1 MNMIFSRCLVSLG
14 VCMTAAIVM
23 AAGTVPGDAAC
34 PVSGKK
40 CNAEKHVAFD
50 GGQVYFCCATC
61 QKVFEAQP
69 AKFSAKAHHQ
79 MVSTG
84 QFVQQSCPIG
94 GRPVKAGTQVNIG
107 GVEVGFC
114 CNRCKAKVQSASPEQ
129 QITMVFGNLEKGFT
143 PASK

>member
-1 MNMIFSRCLVSLG
+1 MNMIFSRCLVTLG

>member
-1 MNMIFSRCLVSLG
+1 MNMFLGRCLLAFG
-14 VCMTAAIVM
+14 FCMPAAIGI
-23 AAGTVPGDAAC
+23 AATAPEDATC
-34 PVSGKK
+34 PVSEKK

-61 QKVFEAQP
+61 QKAFEAQP
-69 AKFSAKAHHQ
+69 SKFAAKAHHQ

-84 QFVQQSCPIG
+84 QFVQKSCPIG
-94 GRPVKAGTQVNIG
+94 GRPVKVGTQVNIG

-114 CNRCKAKVQSASPEQ
+114 CNKCKAKVQSASAEQ

>member
-1 MNMIFSRCLVSLG
+1 MNMFLGRCLLAFG
-14 VCMTAAIVM
+14 FCMPAAVGIAATA
-23 AAGTVPGDAAC
+23 PEDATC
-34 PVSGKK
+34 PVSEKK

-50 GGQVYFCCATC
+50 GGQVYFYCATC
-61 QKVFEAQP
+61 QKAFEAQP
-69 AKFSAKAHHQ
+69 SKFAAKAHHQ

-84 QFVQQSCPIG
+84 QFVQKSCPIG
-94 GRPVKAGTQVNIG
+94 GRPVKVGTQVNIG

-114 CNRCKAKVQSASPEQ
+114 CNKCKAKVQSASAEQ